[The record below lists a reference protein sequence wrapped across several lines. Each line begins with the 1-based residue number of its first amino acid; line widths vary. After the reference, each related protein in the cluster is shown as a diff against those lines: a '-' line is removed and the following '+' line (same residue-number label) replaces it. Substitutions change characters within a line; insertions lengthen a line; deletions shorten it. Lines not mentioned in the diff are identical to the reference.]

1 MADLSLFTHQL
12 RPYPLIELLMAIRHP
27 IDFDS
32 KNILAA
38 GGQHGELYI
47 TNKPSSPI
55 VHPLNLRFPNPE
67 LRPFQISQ
75 SLQSRSINNSMVLLP
90 SYPHEW
96 ARQSERGRVGYKPK
110 FAKRDVHEVETENED
125 MDEDEDV
132 VMDYEGDAVIDE
144 DEDEEEEEVE
154 PHSPL
159 TYPNTV
165 PFLHAPR
172 IPHLP
177 SPSPS
182 RRHLEMGE
190 DRDRA
195 GPSRRAVSFS
205 ERQRQPQR
213 APTGLTRQSFS
224 IPRPGSGLPPIE
236 YVTSRPFP
244 SNTVN
249 ESGVMRQA
257 GLDNG
262 HSDPRVPP
270 RSRHRPSMDDGQQ
283 PFRYTNDEPRLLISN
298 NDLTIKVFSLKPVD
312 PSTSALHANP
322 SPIPNRGHV
331 RPSVP
336 MMPMPIPRLRT
347 AVDPLQD
354 PGPRSDRFHSSYR
367 PQDSRTRIPGEAEA
381 DRLQR
386 SRDRPFQPL
395 TGADAGEHDL
405 RQATMR
411 LARHRTEFER
421 IVGMRVPPF
430 SPHRNRGSDID
441 LPAGDVSPVR
451 VPIGRDGQ
459 ERKLVRVGGTKFKCA
474 INHCTSLLV
483 RFVNEAEYQP
493 HSHQIYSIWSA

>member
-1 MADLSLFTHQL
+1 M
-12 RPYPLIELLMAIRHP
+12 I
-27 IDFDS
+27 
-32 KNILAA
+32 
-38 GGQHGELYI
+38 
-47 TNKPSSPI
+47 
-55 VHPLNLRFPNPE
+55 
-67 LRPFQISQ
+67 
-75 SLQSRSINNSMVLLP
+75 LLP

-110 FAKRDVHEVETENED
+110 FAKREVYEDDDEAINAD
-125 MDEDEDV
+125 MDENEDV
-132 VMDYEGDAVIDE
+132 VMDYEEEEVIEE
-144 DEDEEEEEVE
+144 DDDGEEEEVE

-205 ERQRQPQR
+205 DRQRQPQR

-244 SNTVN
+244 SNTIN
-249 ESGVMRQA
+249 GSGVRRQA

-262 HSDPRVPP
+262 HSDPRIPP
-270 RSRHRPSMDDGQQ
+270 RSRHRPSMNDGQQ

-322 SPIPNRGHV
+322 PPISNRGHV

-336 MMPMPIPRLRT
+336 VMPIPIPRLRT
-347 AVDPLQD
+347 AVDPLQN
-354 PGPRSDRFHSSYR
+354 PGPRPDRYGASYR
-367 PQDSRTRIPGEAEA
+367 LREAEA
-381 DRLQR
+381 NRLQQ
-386 SRDRPFQPL
+386 SRDDSSQL
-395 TGADAGEHDL
+395 STSGGGGEHDL
-405 RQATMR
+405 LGATMR

-441 LPAGDVSPVR
+441 LPAADVSPLR
-451 VPIGRDGQ
+451 VGGGRDGQ

-474 INHCTSLLV
+474 INHCT
-483 RFVNEAEYQP
+483 
-493 HSHQIYSIWSA
+493 